1 MFVELLSQFARS
13 PEWYGMHRS
22 GLNWVLSPVK
32 FGNPPPVL
40 GINVGGASHI
50 DVLACL
56 TLAVIY
62 FLAFTVSVRLIK
74 KSLRSIIAA
83 CTLCAMG
90 LAVAVSTWFLNFWD
104 FYVKLGTLIAVIVF
118 LLTGIIWRYIS
129 QRKRQFSAKPTN
141 DSKAV

>member
-13 PEWYGMHRS
+13 PEWYGMYRS
-22 GLNWVLSPVK
+22 GLNWILSPVK
-32 FGNPPPVL
+32 FGNPPPIL

-56 TLAVIY
+56 TLTVIY
-62 FLAFTVSVRLIK
+62 FLAFAVSVRLIK
-74 KSLRSIIAA
+74 RSLRSIVAA

-104 FYVKLGTLIAVIVF
+104 FYVKLGTLIAVIAF

-129 QRKRQFSAKPTN
+129 QRKRRLPAKSAN
-141 DSKAV
+141 SYRVV

>member
-1 MFVELLSQFARS
+1 
-13 PEWYGMHRS
+13 
-22 GLNWVLSPVK
+22 
-32 FGNPPPVL
+32 
-40 GINVGGASHI
+40 
-50 DVLACL
+50 
-56 TLAVIY
+56 
-62 FLAFTVSVRLIK
+62 
-74 KSLRSIIAA
+74 
-83 CTLCAMG
+83 MG

>member
-13 PEWYGMHRS
+13 PEWYDMHRS
-22 GLNWVLSPVK
+22 GLNWILSPVK
-32 FGNPPPVL
+32 FGNPPPIL
-40 GINVGGASHI
+40 GINVGGVSHI

-56 TLAVIY
+56 TLTVIY
-62 FLAFTVSVRLIK
+62 FLAFAVSVRLIK
-74 KSLRSIIAA
+74 RALRSIVAA

-104 FYVKLGTLIAVIVF
+104 FYVKLGTLIAVIAF

-129 QRKRQFSAKPTN
+129 QRKRRLPAKSAN
-141 DSKAV
+141 SHRVV

>member
-40 GINVGGASHI
+40 GINIGGASHI

-56 TLAVIY
+56 ALAVIY
-62 FLAFTVSVRLIK
+62 FLAFTEAYSRAARWPVKTILRARLRMAVNKPHCFGAANQEISSEYCSGLYALRYGVDCRRFYMVS
-74 KSLRSIIAA
+74 
-83 CTLCAMG
+83 
-90 LAVAVSTWFLNFWD
+90 
-104 FYVKLGTLIAVIVF
+104 
-118 LLTGIIWRYIS
+118 
-129 QRKRQFSAKPTN
+129 
-141 DSKAV
+141 